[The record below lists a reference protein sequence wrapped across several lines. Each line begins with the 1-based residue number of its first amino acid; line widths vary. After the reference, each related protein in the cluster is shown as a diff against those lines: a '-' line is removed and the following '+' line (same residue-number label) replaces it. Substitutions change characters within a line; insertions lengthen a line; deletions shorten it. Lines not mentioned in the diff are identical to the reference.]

1 MKQGI
6 KNLLGPKL
14 LFGLA
19 LGYTLLITVALLMPI
34 TDGPKIDVIPF
45 ADKMVHLII
54 NAVLLVVWACY
65 IFSRKTKVTK
75 PYTLPLLFVCILIY
89 GILIEVTQERLIPTR
104 GAELFD
110 VVANVC
116 GLILG
121 SFVVKVSNK
130 FIY

>member
-19 LGYTLLITVALLMPI
+19 FGFTLLVTVALLMPI
-34 TDGPKIDVIPF
+34 TDGPKTAIPF
-45 ADKMVHLII
+45 ADKIVHLII
-54 NAVLLVVWACY
+54 NAVLFMVWASY
-65 IFSRKTKVTK
+65 IFSRKTKVKK
-75 PYTLPLLFVCILIY
+75 PPTLALLFGCIFIY
-89 GILIEVTQERLIPTR
+89 GILIEVIQENLIPTR
-104 GAELFD
+104 GADFFD

-121 SFVVKVSNK
+121 SFVVKMSKK

>member
-19 LGYTLLITVALLMPI
+19 LGYTLLVTVALLMPI
-34 TDGPKIDVIPF
+34 TDGTKIAIPF
-45 ADKMVHLII
+45 ADKIVHLII
-54 NAVLLVVWACY
+54 NAVLFIVWASY
-65 IFSRKTKVTK
+65 IFSRKPKVKK
-75 PYTLPLLFVCILIY
+75 PYTLPLLFVCIFIY
-89 GILIEVTQERLIPTR
+89 GILIEVIQERLILTR